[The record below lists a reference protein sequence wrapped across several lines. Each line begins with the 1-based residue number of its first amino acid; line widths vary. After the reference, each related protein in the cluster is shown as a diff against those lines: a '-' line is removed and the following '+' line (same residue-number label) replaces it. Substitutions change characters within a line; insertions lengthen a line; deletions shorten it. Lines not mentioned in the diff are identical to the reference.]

1 MRTGIVVVGIVLLVL
16 GAVLAFVPLVQTAS
30 QNVSELTPA
39 AYNVSAT
46 FSITGTVPLSISYT
60 ASQAVQIMVETCD
73 SITFSSSNAPQCKNP
88 SNATQNGSSGTFSV
102 AVKPGGAFAVAVIGP
117 GTATITV
124 KEGQTTLG
132 DILLILGIV
141 ILLVGLV
148 LRKKARPA
156 PAMMAAPSSND
167 SAAPMG
173 QNPPGS

>member
-1 MRTGIVVVGIVLLVL
+1 M
-16 GAVLAFVPLVQTAS
+16 
-30 QNVSELTPA
+30 
-39 AYNVSAT
+39 
-46 FSITGTVPLSISYT
+46 
-60 ASQAVQIMVETCD
+60 
-73 SITFSSSNAPQCKNP
+73 
-88 SNATQNGSSGTFSV
+88 
-102 AVKPGGAFAVAVIGP
+102 
-117 GTATITV
+117 